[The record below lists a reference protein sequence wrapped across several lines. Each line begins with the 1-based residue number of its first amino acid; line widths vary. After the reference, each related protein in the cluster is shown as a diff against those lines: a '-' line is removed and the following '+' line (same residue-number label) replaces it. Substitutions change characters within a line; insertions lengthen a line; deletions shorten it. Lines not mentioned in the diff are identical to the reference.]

1 MRLTRA
7 LDRHL
12 GFDRRMELVLL
23 EPRDRIEQ
31 WPWLLA
37 GAGAEDDLAVPTDDV
52 VEVARVPRGHDMAA
66 AGGTLLEL
74 GDDVRQLVDVRSI
87 RRDPIAPLLS
97 VVAAGVPGKPRLR
110 DPVRRERVAIPD
122 AYAERV
128 QLVHVG

>member
-52 VEVARVPRGHDMAA
+52 VEVLQRWIERE
-66 AGGTLLEL
+66 T
-74 GDDVRQLVDVRSI
+74 R
-87 RRDPIAPLLS
+87 
-97 VVAAGVPGKPRLR
+97 
-110 DPVRRERVAIPD
+110 RRERLARELLARRVLVVAIHVRVGEHVDELVRDEPGELRD
-122 AYAERV
+122 EVQEER
-128 QLVHVG
+128 